1 MKSKFTN
8 ESLEMVIS
16 GIDAGIWDW
25 DFSTNEQVWSDHFY
39 NLLGYE
45 PNEIVPGYE
54 TFSGFLVHPND
65 KNKVTDAI
73 NDQLESRIPYQVQ
86 VRLKTKHKGYRH
98 FECTGKVKF
107 HEEKPVLMVG
117 SIRDIH
123 DKMMLK
129 EKLIESEN
137 LLKEAGRLAKIG
149 IWELDL
155 DTYVLN
161 WAPEIYNIH
170 EVSQNTKID
179 FSYAYSFYKPWA
191 RPIIEQAMEKA
202 SLNGIPWDLELPV
215 QSAKGNDLWIRTI
228 GNAVVENGK
237 TVKLYGVLQDLT
249 ESKHV
254 EEKLSLIFQYS
265 TDAHF
270 LFDNKGI
277 IDCNYAAVN
286 MLKCQ
291 DKAELL
297 SIHPAIFSPEFQPDG
312 ERSLVKSIKM
322 DALAYKN
329 GYHQFEWIHK
339 KMDGEEFPVE
349 VTLKPVPFSDRE
361 VLLVVW
367 HDITRRKQAEELIRQ
382 KKAMLSETQQL
393 THSGSWETDL
403 LTGKNDWSD
412 ETFRIFGL
420 DPAGETPEEPGFF
433 ELIHSEDRDLFTNSL
448 KSVIDESKRVNFDLR
463 IIMPDG
469 SIKFV
474 YLIGKPLFDNYGKV
488 IKIYGAIM
496 DIDER
501 KKSEA
506 ELIMAKEQAE
516 AAAVAKSQFL
526 STMSHE
532 IRTPMNAVIG
542 FTHLL
547 LQQDP
552 KPEQMEYLDILKY
565 SAENLLVL
573 INDILDFSKIEA
585 GKIELEE
592 VDFNVLTLIENIRF
606 GNLQMAQEKGID
618 IMLLPNSDLDVTVMG
633 DPVRLGQIL
642 TNLISN
648 AVKFTNKGEVVISA
662 SIIKQKKGHKTIEF
676 KIQDSGIGIAP
687 DKINHIFDRFT
698 QASSDTTRKYGGSG
712 LGLAITKRLLEL
724 QNSEIQVHSEP
735 GKGSVFYFS
744 LDFKNGRKQ
753 LDHQPAK
760 TSPKFV
766 SLKGTKILIAE
777 DNLMNTILMKN
788 FLTQWEVD
796 YDIAENGLIAYDLV
810 QLNYY
815 DMVFM
820 DLQMPEMDGYQATAK
835 IRELPDNKYRTLP
848 IIALTAS
855 AMLDIKDSAFA
866 VGMNDYVSKPF
877 NPQELHAKIAAYRS
891 K

>member
-25 DFSTNEQVWSDHFY
+25 DFFTNEQVWSDHFY
-39 NLLGYE
+39 DLLGYE
-45 PNEIVPGYE
+45 VNEIVSSYE
-54 TFSGFLVHPND
+54 VFTCFIVHPDDKSFVVQAVND
-65 KNKVTDAI
+65 HL
-73 NDQLESRIPYQVQ
+73 QCRIPYKVQ
-86 VRLKTKHKGYRH
+86 VRLKTKNNGYRY
-98 FECTGKVKF
+98 FECTGKAKF
-107 HEEKPVLMVG
+107 YEEKLVRMVG
-117 SIRDIH
+117 SIHDIH
-123 DKMMLK
+123 DQITLK
-129 EKLIESEN
+129 DKLLNSEN
-137 LLKEAGRLAKIG
+137 LLKEAGHLAKIG

-155 DTYVLN
+155 HTYVLS
-161 WAPEIYNIH
+161 WAPEVYDIH
-170 EVSQNTKID
+170 EVSQTTKID
-179 FSYAYSFYKPWA
+179 YSYAYNFFKPWA

-215 QSAKGNDLWIRTI
+215 QSGKGNDLWIRTI
-228 GNAVVENGK
+228 GKAIVENGK
-237 TVKLYGVLQDLT
+237 TIKLYGVLQDLT
-249 ESKHV
+249 ERKHV
-254 EEKLSLIFQYS
+254 EEKLSIIFQYS

-277 IDCNYAAVN
+277 IDCNNAAVN
-286 MLKCQ
+286 MLKCK

-297 SIHPAIFSPEFQPDG
+297 TIHPAVFSPEFQPDG
-312 ERSLVKSIKM
+312 ENSILKSAEM

-339 KMDGEEFPVE
+339 RLDGEEFPVE
-349 VTLKPVPFSDRE
+349 VTLKPVPFSDKD

-367 HDITRRKQAEELIRQ
+367 HDITRRKHAEELIRRNE
-382 KKAMLSETQQL
+382 AMLSETQQL

-403 LTGKNDWSD
+403 ITGQNYWSD

-420 DPAGETPEEPGFF
+420 DPAGKIPDDAEFF
-433 ELIHSEDRDLFTNSL
+433 KLVYHEDLDLFVSSL
-448 KSVIDESKRVNFDLR
+448 KSVIDESNPVNFDLR
-463 IIMPDG
+463 ILLPDG

-474 YLIGKPLFDNYGKV
+474 HIIGKPVLDDAGRVVKLF
-488 IKIYGAIM
+488 GAIM
-496 DIDER
+496 DINDR

-516 AAAVAKSQFL
+516 AAGIAKSQFL

-552 KPEQMEYLDILKY
+552 KPEQVEYLDILKY

-606 GNLQMAQEKGID
+606 GNLQMAQEKGIE
-618 IMLLPNSDLDVTVMG
+618 IKLLSNSDLDVTVNG

-648 AVKFTNKGEVVISA
+648 AVKFTNKGKVVISA
-662 SIIKQKKGHKTIEF
+662 SIVKQNKDRKTIEF
-676 KIQDSGIGIAP
+676 KIEDSGIGIAP
-687 DKINHIFDRFT
+687 DKIDHIFDRFT

-724 QNSEIQVHSEP
+724 QNSEIKVHSEP

-753 LDHQPAK
+753 LDHLPAK
-760 TSPKFV
+760 TSPKFL

-777 DNLMNTILMKN
+777 DNLMNIILIKN
-788 FLTQWEVD
+788 FLKQWDVD
-796 YDIAENGLIAYDLV
+796 FDIAENGLIAYDLV
-810 QLNYY
+810 QRNYY

-820 DLQMPEMDGYQATAK
+820 DLQMPEMDGYQATTK
-835 IRELPDNKYRTLP
+835 IRALPDNKYRTLP

-855 AMLDIKDSAFA
+855 AMLDIKDTAFA
-866 VGMNDYVSKPF
+866 IGMDDYVSKPF
-877 NPQELHAKIAAYRS
+877 NPQELHAKIAAYR

>member
-1 MKSKFTN
+1 MKSRFTN

-73 NDQLESRIPYQVQ
+73 KDQLECQIPYQVQ

-123 DKMMLK
+123 DKMLLK

-155 DTYVLN
+155 DTYVLS
-161 WAPEIYNIH
+161 WAPETYDIH

-191 RPIIEQAMEKA
+191 RPVIEQAMEKA

-270 LFDNKGI
+270 LFDSKGI

-297 SIHPAIFSPEFQPDG
+297 SIHPAFFSPEFQPDG

-382 KKAMLSETQQL
+382 KEAMLSETQQL

-403 LTGKNDWSD
+403 VTGKNYWSD

-420 DPAGETPEEPGFF
+420 DPAGEIPEEPGFF
-433 ELIHSEDRDLFTNSL
+433 ELIHSEDRDLFISSL
-448 KSVIDESKRVNFDLR
+448 KSVIDESKTVNFDLR

-474 YLIGKPLFDNYGKV
+474 HLIGKPLFDKYGKV

-606 GNLQMAQEKGID
+606 GNLQMAQEKGIE

-687 DKINHIFDRFT
+687 DKIDHIFDRFT

-753 LDHQPAK
+753 LDHEPAK
-760 TSPKFV
+760 TSPKVV

-777 DNLMNTILMKN
+777 DNLMNIILMKN